1 MTHRYQAL
9 EHEPTVA
16 FFFESGII
24 FS

>member
-24 FS
+24 FL